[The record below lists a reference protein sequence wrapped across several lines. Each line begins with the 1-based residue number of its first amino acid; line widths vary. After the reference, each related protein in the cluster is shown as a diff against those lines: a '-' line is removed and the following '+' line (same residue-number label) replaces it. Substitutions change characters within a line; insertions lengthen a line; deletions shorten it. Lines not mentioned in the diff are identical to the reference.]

1 MTSSAGMTGHLRH
14 ADLPAF
20 TRTELARMQAR
31 DAGVHALRH
40 VRHAAVT
47 QDAQALARLAEQQ
60 RAALPL
66 YGLNIA
72 VKDNIDLANTPIQGG
87 SRLFA
92 GRIAAHDAWITAR
105 LRAAGALFPAVTSM
119 CELAWGTTGE
129 NAVGPRTRNPLD
141 TRLDPGGSSSGSA
154 AAVANGLVLAALG
167 TDTACSIRFPAHCCG
182 IAGFKPTAKRWD
194 MAGIMPLVPS
204 LDHVG
209 LLARTARDALHLF
222 HAIEHGTP
230 PAAHPPHTPR
240 IGIRWEGFENCD
252 ASIIK
257 VMNQLLSALREEGV
271 MTVNCATTLHA
282 RTLPVTGALFA
293 ESWLVWRNA
302 VHKSP
307 DALSPT
313 LRERLL
319 RKSSVPFSEIE
330 DARREQAAIRA
341 DMDRI
346 FETCDLLLEPT
357 AQVTALPP
365 DDMTA
370 EHPMLASR
378 NCTLTNIS
386 GHPSISIPC
395 GEDDAGHPV
404 GVLLSARRGNDRLLL
419 EQAIWLEDLIA
430 RQGLRR
436 VFPVSYFF

>member
-1 MTSSAGMTGHLRH
+1 MTYGGMT
-14 ADLPAF
+14 ADPHKGDIRAA
-20 TRTELARMQAR
+20 LARMTAR
-31 DAGVHALRH
+31 DADIHA
-40 VRHAAVT
+40 VRHLRQTVVI
-47 QDAQALARLAEQQ
+47 QEAQALSRLPERQ
-60 RAALPL
+60 RAGQTLH
-66 YGLNIA
+66 GLNIA
-72 VKDNIDLANTPIQGG
+72 VKDNIDIADTPIQGG

-92 GRIAAHDAWITAR
+92 GRIATRDAWIITR

-141 TRLDPGGSSSGSA
+141 TRLDPGGSSSGAA
-154 AAVANGLVLAALG
+154 AAVSRGLTMAALG

-182 IAGFKPTAKRWD
+182 ITGFKPTAKRWD
-194 MAGIMPLVPS
+194 MTGIMPLVPS

-209 LLARTARDALHLF
+209 LLTRSARDARHLF
-222 HAIEHGTP
+222 HAIEHDARP
-230 PAAHPPHTPR
+230 SAPAPRTRR

-252 ASIIK
+252 VGILH
-257 VMNQLLSALREEGV
+257 VMGQLLSALRDEDV
-271 MTVNCATTLHA
+271 TIMDCTTTLHV
-282 RTLPVTGALFA
+282 RTLPVTIALFA
-293 ESWLVWRNA
+293 ETWQVWGA
-302 VHKSP
+302 AAHKNP

-319 RKSSVPFSEIE
+319 RKSSVSLSEIE
-330 DARREQAAIRA
+330 DARREQAAISVE
-341 DMDRI
+341 MDHVLS
-346 FETCDLLLEPT
+346 TCDLLLEPT

-365 DDMTA
+365 AAMTP

-395 GEDDAGHPV
+395 AEDREGRPV
-404 GVLLSARRGNDRLLL
+404 GVLLSAQRGNDQALL
-419 EQAIWLEDLIA
+419 EHAIWLEDLID

-436 VFPVSYFF
+436 LFPARVIS